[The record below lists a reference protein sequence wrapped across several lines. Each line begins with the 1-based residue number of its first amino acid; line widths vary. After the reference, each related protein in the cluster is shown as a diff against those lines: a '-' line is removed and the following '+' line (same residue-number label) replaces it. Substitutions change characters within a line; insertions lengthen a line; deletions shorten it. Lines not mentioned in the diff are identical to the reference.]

1 MNLRAAGCLT
11 RPIGQAVPVTLLH
24 LVSPSEWRTA
34 LADGAIHPT
43 VAEFVHLSA
52 PEQVAVAAN
61 GHYPGRNDL
70 YLLVLDPERIP
81 VEVRWE
87 ESEPPMRFPHAY
99 GPVPTTAVLDVLA
112 YPPGPD
118 GAFVPPTL
126 PPLDPA
132 ARAARLPRSIVRRMA
147 TAALPVVGGVALR
160 TAPVPFSYQ
169 HNALFLDAPVDAATV
184 VAEADRTLAG
194 LDHRAAVL
202 FGDALADTAI
212 ALGRRGWAVDA
223 QAGMAARPA
232 GSPTGRVEQVDLA
245 AVRPLWDADWRR
257 AGLDEA
263 AAAQLSDRY
272 ALEEHVTDVRYLAV
286 RDGRAVVAAA
296 VLKIDGATAALDALG
311 TDPAHRGRGH
321 GDALVTDAMALA
333 AAAGCDV
340 VGLDASLDDWP
351 RTWYA
356 RRGFTETNRSWFA
369 FDATR

>member
-1 MNLRAAGCLT
+1 MRVN
-11 RPIGQAVPVTLLH
+11 LLH
-24 LVSPSEWRTA
+24 LVAPSEWRAA
-34 LADGAIHPT
+34 LAAGAIHPT

-61 GHYPGRNDL
+61 GHYAGRTDL

-99 GPVPTTAVLDVLA
+99 GPVPTTAVLDVLP

-118 GAFVPPTL
+118 GVFATPTL

-132 ARAARLPRSIVRRMA
+132 ARAARLTRSIVRRAA
-147 TAALPVVGGVALR
+147 TAAVPVAGGVALR

-169 HNALFLDAPVDAATV
+169 HNALFLDAAVDAGTV
-184 VAEADRTLAG
+184 VAEADRALVG
-194 LDHRAAVL
+194 LDHRAA
-202 FGDALADTAI
+202 ALYGPALGDTAVQ
-212 ALGRRGWAVDA
+212 LGRRGWSVDA
-223 QAGMAARPA
+223 QAGMIARPA
-232 GSPTGRVEQVDLA
+232 GSPTGRVELVDLA

-257 AGLDEA
+257 AGLAEA
-263 AAAQLSDRY
+263 AVAQLSDRY
-272 ALEEHVTDVRYLAV
+272 ALEEQVADLRYLAV
-286 RDGRAVVAAA
+286 RFGGAVVAAA
-296 VLKIDGATAALDALG
+296 VLKIDGATAGLDAVG

-321 GDALVTDAMALA
+321 GDALVTDALALA

-340 VGLDASLDDWP
+340 VGLDASIDDWP
-351 RTWYA
+351 RDWYA
-356 RRGFTETNRSWFA
+356 RRGFAETSRSWFA